1 MKVLK
6 ERTKIARTINFHK
19 MPVVT
24 LDLAK
29 KSEYGIQSEPVLI
42 DAGFFKTGEPFYI
55 YSSLEAYSDEKS
67 FKFKQGATCLKASF
81 GYSDIEEM
89 LKYRNAP
96 IVEVDQDFL
105 LVVIDSKKRIACYPV
120 VLHTGNRIDK
130 FCSTPLT
137 VVATDCDATEYLKL
151 AGFEV

>member
-24 LDLAK
+24 LDIAK
-29 KSEYGIQSEPVLI
+29 KSEYGIESDPVLVN
-42 DAGFFKTGEPFYI
+42 AGFFDDGEPFYL
-55 YSSLEAYSDEKS
+55 YCNVEAYVDEK
-67 FKFKQGATCLKASF
+67 KFAFHQGPTCISSSF

-96 IVEVDQDFL
+96 IVEADQDFL
-105 LVVIDSKKRIACYPV
+105 LVVIDSKKRIACYPL